1 MECTMECLYG
11 MPYVI
16 HVMAY
21 ETYLPRKAT
30 HASTRHEH
38 AERRRATPSP
48 PPLDAPQ
55 RTQHGAVRLGTSL
68 RRA

>member
-1 MECTMECLYG
+1 
-11 MPYVI
+11 MP
-16 HVMAY
+16 HA
-21 ETYLPRKAT
+21 THLPSKAA